1 MTLFREAGGKSVR
14 TVVAA
19 CAVAVAVLASASCK
33 KQQAQSF
40 ERPPAAVTVA
50 QAVARDV
57 SVYLDQVGKCT
68 SREVVSVMPQVAG
81 KITELHFTD
90 GADVKKGDPLFTI
103 DPRPFEAQLH
113 AAEADLGRAK
123 ALLNFS
129 KTQWTRVETLIQTKA
144 VSQEEFDTR
153 KNAVDLAQEQVRQR
167 TAAVEIARLNLDYC
181 SIKSPIDGRTGHRL
195 VDVGNVV
202 KANETQLLMIERLDP
217 IYADFTIPQNELS
230 PVQKNMR
237 AGTLKVEVRLPDE
250 PDKPIDGALTF
261 LDNAVADATGTVKL
275 RATVANTEHRLWP
288 GRFVRVRLL
297 LSTIPGAILVP
308 AVAPQLSAKG
318 PFVYVVKADETA
330 EMRPVKT
337 GQRQGDSIVIEE
349 GVKAGE
355 KVVVTGQLGVTPGG
369 KVKEV
374 PAVVGAPAAGAAGSG
389 G

>member
-1 MTLFREAGGKSVR
+1 MRMFRSAWGKSVQLP
-14 TVVAA
+14 VSAA
-19 CAVAVAVLASASCK
+19 ALALSAFASVSCK

-50 QAVARDV
+50 QAVAKDV
-57 SVYLDQVGKCT
+57 PVYLDQVGKCV
-68 SREVVSVMPQVAG
+68 SREVVSIMPQIAG

-90 GADVKKGDPLFTI
+90 GADVKKGDLLFTI
-103 DPRPFEAQLH
+103 DPRPFEAALH
-113 AAEADLGRAK
+113 SAEADLGRAK

-129 KTQWTRVETLIQTKA
+129 KTQWNRVETLIQTKA
-144 VSQEEFDTR
+144 VSQEEYDTR
-153 KNAVDLAQEQVRQR
+153 KNAVELAQEQVRQGA
-167 TAAVEIARLNLDYC
+167 AAVEVARLNLDYC
-181 SIKSPIDGRTGHRL
+181 TIRSPIEGRTGHRL

-202 KANETQLLMIERLDP
+202 KANETPLLMIERLDP
-217 IYADFTIPQNELS
+217 IYADFTIPQDQLTS
-230 PVQKNMR
+230 VQKNMK
-237 AGTLKVEVRLPDE
+237 AGSLKVEVRLPDD
-250 PDKPIDGALTF
+250 PQKAIDGTLTF

-275 RATVANTEHRLWP
+275 RATLPNSEHRLWP

-308 AVAPQLSAKG
+308 AAAPQLSAKG
-318 PFVYVVKADETA
+318 PFVYVVKPDSTA

-369 KVKEV
+369 KVREL
-374 PAVVGAPAAGAAGSG
+374 PAAGAAAPAAGSG